1 MNEELVSIITPLYN
15 CELYL
20 KACIDSVL
28 SQSYQNWEMLIVD
41 DQSDDRSYEIALKYS
56 DKNKRIR
63 VFQLPINS
71 GSGLARNKAIKE
83 SKGRFIAFLDSD
95 DLWHRDKLR
104 IQVNFMLSNGYS
116 FSHTSHGYIN
126 ESGNKLKKFLKV
138 SLNEINYKDLL
149 KRTEIGCLT
158 AMYDVK
164 ILGKLYMPNLR
175 RKQDYA
181 LWLLILKSGNT
192 SFPIGKV
199 LAWYRLRKDSATS
212 NKYKLIL
219 KHYKFL
225 ILNENLNYFKALY
238 YTIFWIYNGIRKYYV

>member
-1 MNEELVSIITPLYN
+1 
-15 CELYL
+15 
-20 KACIDSVL
+20 
-28 SQSYQNWEMLIVD
+28 
-41 DQSDDRSYEIALKYS
+41 
-56 DKNKRIR
+56 
-63 VFQLPINS
+63 
-71 GSGLARNKAIKE
+71 
-83 SKGRFIAFLDSD
+83 
-95 DLWHRDKLR
+95 
-104 IQVNFMLSNGYS
+104 
-116 FSHTSHGYIN
+116 
-126 ESGNKLKKFLKV
+126 
-138 SLNEINYKDLL
+138 
-149 KRTEIGCLT
+149 
-158 AMYDVK
+158 MYDVK